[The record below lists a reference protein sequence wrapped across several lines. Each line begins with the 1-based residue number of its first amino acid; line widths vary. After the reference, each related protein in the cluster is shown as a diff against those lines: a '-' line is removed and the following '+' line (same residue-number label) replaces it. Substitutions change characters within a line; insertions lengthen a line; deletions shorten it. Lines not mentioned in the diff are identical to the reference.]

1 MIFYN
6 KTTTIVKN
14 KLMKNQIFHLVKQ
27 ISIILLTKNKMI
39 VYLEVLISLIKS

>member
-1 MIFYN
+1 MIYNN
-6 KTTTIVKN
+6 KTTLMVKN

-39 VYLEVLISLIKS
+39 VYLEVLIS